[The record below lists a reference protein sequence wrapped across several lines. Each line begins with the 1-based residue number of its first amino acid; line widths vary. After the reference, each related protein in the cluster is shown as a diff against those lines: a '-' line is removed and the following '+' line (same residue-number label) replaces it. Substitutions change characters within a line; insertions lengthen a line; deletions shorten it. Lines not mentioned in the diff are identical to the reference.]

1 MSLPLSVRRFAEQ
14 HGFRRPDDAIRHVAE
29 ALLAQTGQS
38 QPHFA
43 LQPLLELAPVPL
55 DPIIRVQDMVYAGSL
70 TKKGDLYRIA
80 VNAQHN
86 RGRQRFSV
94 AHELGHAFFI
104 PFSDESRYR
113 IPGTAHDS
121 RIEERMCN
129 IFAANVL
136 MPEEQ
141 FARDLEEKGISAE
154 AVIGMADSYEVS
166 IETTALRVT
175 EVISETAVVG
185 LLSPPDDN
193 GRSHE
198 VNILAPRMLRN
209 RPIML
214 KALLGKPFLA
224 DGALGCVAKLFWSN
238 GDMSK
243 EVQCRPLGGRW
254 LFATT
259 VRPA

>member
-1 MSLPLSVRRFAEQ
+1 MSLPLPVQKFAKR
-14 HGFRRPDDAIRHVAE
+14 HGFRRPDDAVRHVADSLV
-29 ALLAQTGQS
+29 ARSGQS
-38 QPHFA
+38 QPRFA
-43 LQPLLELAPVPL
+43 LQPLLELAPVSL
-55 DPIIRVQDMVYAGSL
+55 DPLIRVQDMAYAGSL
-70 TKKGDLYRIA
+70 TKDGDLYRIA

-136 MPEEQ
+136 MPEERFSQ
-141 FARDLEEKGISAE
+141 DLEEKGVNAAS
-154 AVIGMADSYEVS
+154 VIDLAGAYEVS
-166 IETTALRVT
+166 VETAALRVT
-175 EVISETAVVG
+175 EVRPKTAVVG
-185 LLSPPDDN
+185 LLSPPDDD

-198 VNILAPRMLRN
+198 VHILAPRLPRS
-209 RPIML
+209 RPVVL
-214 KALLGKPFLA
+214 KSLLGKPFLA
-224 DGALGCVAKLFWSN
+224 DGELGCIADIFWSN
-238 GDMSK
+238 GDRSK
-243 EVQCRPLGGRW
+243 DVRCRPLGGRW
-254 LFATT
+254 LFAAT

>member
-1 MSLPLSVRRFAEQ
+1 MSLPLSVQRFVDQ
-14 HGFRRPDDAIRHVAE
+14 HGFRRPDDAVRHVAE
-29 ALLAQTGQS
+29 ALLARTGQS
-38 QPHFA
+38 QPRFA
-43 LQPLLELAPVPL
+43 LQPLLELAPVSL
-55 DPIIRVQDMVYAGSL
+55 DPVIRLQDMVYAGSL
-70 TKKGDLYRIA
+70 TKEGDLYRIA
-80 VNAQHN
+80 ANAQHN

-136 MPEEQ
+136 MPEERFSQ
-141 FARDLEEKGISAE
+141 DLEAKGISAE

-175 EVISETAVVG
+175 EVVTDTVVVG

-198 VNILAPRMLRN
+198 VDILAPRLLRS
-209 RPIML
+209 RPVML
-214 KALLGKPFLA
+214 KAMLGKPFLEE
-224 DGALGCVAKLFWSN
+224 DALGCVARLFWSN
-238 GDMSK
+238 GEVSRD
-243 EVQCRPLGGRW
+243 VQCRPLGGRW

-259 VRPA
+259 VWPA